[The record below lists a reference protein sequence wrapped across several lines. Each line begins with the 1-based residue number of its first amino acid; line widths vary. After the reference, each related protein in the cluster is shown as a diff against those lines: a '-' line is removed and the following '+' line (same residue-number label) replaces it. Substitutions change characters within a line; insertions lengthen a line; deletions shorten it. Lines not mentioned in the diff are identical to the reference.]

1 MEIANGVVGF
11 ELLRPRRTGC
21 LWLLSVMNWP
31 DGLALTMR
39 SLKELVPM
47 SMVAKREEEG
57 DEVGEV
63 VAISVFLIILIE
75 VKLFFGVFI
84 KEEFFAYKKTST
96 KIITCCKN
104 VVVIYSKF

>member
-1 MEIANGVVGF
+1 MEIANGIVGF

-47 SMVAKREEEG
+47 SMVAKRGEEG

-63 VAISVFLIILIE
+63 VAISVFLIKLIE

-84 KEEFFAYKKTST
+84 KEEFFCLQKD
-96 KIITCCKN
+96 
-104 VVVIYSKF
+104 FHED

>member
-1 MEIANGVVGF
+1 
-11 ELLRPRRTGC
+11 
-21 LWLLSVMNWP
+21 MNWP
-31 DGLALTMR
+31 DGLAFTMR

-57 DEVGEV
+57 DEFGKV
-63 VAISVFLIILIE
+63 VAMSVFLIKLIE
-75 VKLFFGVFI
+75 VMLFFLGVFI

-96 KIITCCKN
+96 KIRTSCEN